1 MSWSRVSSLER
12 QRSNRYSTG
21 ASGEFGSVIRKS
33 GPMKMS
39 SSPAFSRPAVLSKT
53 GKLRTMKR

>member
-1 MSWSRVSSLER
+1 MLSRASSEER

-21 ASGEFGSVIRKS
+21 GSGEFGSVIRKS

-39 SSPAFSRPAVLSKT
+39 SSAALRRPTALSKT
-53 GKLRTMKR
+53 GKCRTMKR